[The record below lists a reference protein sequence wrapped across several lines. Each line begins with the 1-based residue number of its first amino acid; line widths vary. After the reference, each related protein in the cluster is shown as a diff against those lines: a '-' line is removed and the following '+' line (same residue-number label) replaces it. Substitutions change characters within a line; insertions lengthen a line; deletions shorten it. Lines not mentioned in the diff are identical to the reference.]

1 MDHVLDACA
10 MIAFLRGER
19 GADGVAA
26 LLSNPE
32 HTCYAHAVNLCEVFY
47 DFVRA
52 SDLRTARSALR
63 DLSRVG
69 VISRRDMGRRFWQ
82 QVGELKGTIRRVSL
96 ADCFAIALAQ
106 SLNAPVVTSDHGEFD
121 ALVARKTCRVVFIR

>member
-10 MIAFLRGER
+10 MIAYLRGEP
-19 GADGVAA
+19 GADVVAD

-32 HTCYAHAVNLCEVFY
+32 HTCHAHAINLCEVFY

-52 SDLRTARSALR
+52 SDLRTARSALG

-69 VISRRDMGRRFWQ
+69 VRSRRDMGRRFWQ
-82 QVGELKGTIRRVSL
+82 RVGLLKGTIRRVSL
-96 ADCFAIALAQ
+96 ADCFAIALAE
-106 SLNAPVVTSDHGEFD
+106 SLRAPVVTSDHGEFD
-121 ALVARKTCRVVFIR
+121 PLVTRNVCRVVFIR

>member
-10 MIAFLRGER
+10 MIAFLRGEP
-19 GADGVAA
+19 GADAVAG

-32 HTCYAHAVNLCEVFY
+32 HVCYAHAINLCEVFY

-69 VISRRDMGRRFWQ
+69 VRSRRDLSRRFWQ
-82 QVGELKGTIRRVSL
+82 RVGELKGTIRRLSL
-96 ADCFAIALAQ
+96 ADCFAIALAE
-106 SLNAPVVTSDHGEFD
+106 SLKAPVVTSDHAEFD
-121 ALVARKTCRVVFIR
+121 PLVARSMCRVVFIR